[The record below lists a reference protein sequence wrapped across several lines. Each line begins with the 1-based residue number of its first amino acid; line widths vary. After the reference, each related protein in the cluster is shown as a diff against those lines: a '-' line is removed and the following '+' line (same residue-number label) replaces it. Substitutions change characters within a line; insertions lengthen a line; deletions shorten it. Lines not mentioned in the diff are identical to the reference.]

1 MVHTLIISHG
11 ELCNGMMDTVKMVA
25 GDDFNAKAL
34 PLYPGVTSEEYREQ
48 MKKFVE
54 EREDGSG
61 TLIFTDLKGG
71 TPYLSASYLAKNHK
85 ICVVTGMN
93 LPLIFG
99 ILSEMRETTTL
110 EEISTMV
117 KDPLYQGIT
126 SVISGEGGKKRE
138 KLSIGKN

>member
-48 MKKFVE
+48 LKKLVE
-54 EREDGSG
+54 EREDG
-61 TLIFTDLKGG
+61 LKGG

>member
-48 MKKFVE
+48 LKKLVE
-54 EREDGSG
+54 ERED
-61 TLIFTDLKGG
+61 DLKGG

>member
-1 MVHTLIISHG
+1 
-11 ELCNGMMDTVKMVA
+11 
-25 GDDFNAKAL
+25 
-34 PLYPGVTSEEYREQ
+34 
-48 MKKFVE
+48 MKKLIE

-71 TPYLSASYLAKNHK
+71 TPYLSASYLAKDHK

-99 ILSEMRETTTL
+99 ILSEMCETTTL

-117 KDPLYQGIT
+117 KNPLYQGIT
-126 SVISGEGGKKRE
+126 SAISGEGGKKRE